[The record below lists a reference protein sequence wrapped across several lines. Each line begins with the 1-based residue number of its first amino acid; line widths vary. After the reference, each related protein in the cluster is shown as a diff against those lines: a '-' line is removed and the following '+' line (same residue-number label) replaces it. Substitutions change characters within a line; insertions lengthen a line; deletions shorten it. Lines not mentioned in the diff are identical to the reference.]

1 MALMS
6 DQVPVYHVVPDGKG
20 GWRLELAE
28 TISLEEFNRL
38 RTSVN
43 SEPPLEFPIEPGVV
57 QSIKRAR

>member
-6 DQVPVYHVVPDGKG
+6 DQVPVYHVVPDGNG

-38 RTSVN
+38 VGY
-43 SEPPLEFPIEPGVV
+43 EVEHPHDPD
-57 QSIKRAR
+57 QD